1 MKSFRQSLRLAA
13 TAAKTNLLPGLLL
26 QCLMVAFF
34 SLYIAHEGTR
44 NFLGE
49 IATVKQQTGYAF
61 SFFSYVIAGALL
73 PELIRIA
80 FFQSGK
86 VTSQNVWLFV
96 TAAPIW
102 GFLGMA
108 IDLFYRFQTVW
119 FGTGHDFLTL
129 LCKVL
134 VDQMLFSPLFGI
146 PVVVAWF
153 LLRDEGFRPSAWK
166 KIFCSSFILEK
177 VFPVQVAGW
186 CVWIPGV
193 TLVYFMPLLLQLPVA
208 VLIQVF
214 WALMFTT
221 MEEKLRRRASV

>member
-1 MKSFRQSLRLAA
+1 VKSFRQSLRLAA
-13 TAAKTNLLPGLLL
+13 AAAKTNLLPGLLL

-49 IATVKQQTGYAF
+49 IATVKEQAGYAF
-61 SFFSYVIAGALL
+61 SFFSYLIAGALL

-80 FFQSGK
+80 FFQSGR
-86 VTSQNVWLFV
+86 VTSQNVWLFL

-153 LLRDEGFRPSAWK
+153 LLRDEGFRPTAWK
-166 KIFCSSFILEK
+166 KIFCRTFILEK

-214 WALMFTT
+214 WVLMFTT
-221 MEEKLRRRASV
+221 MEEKLRRRAAA